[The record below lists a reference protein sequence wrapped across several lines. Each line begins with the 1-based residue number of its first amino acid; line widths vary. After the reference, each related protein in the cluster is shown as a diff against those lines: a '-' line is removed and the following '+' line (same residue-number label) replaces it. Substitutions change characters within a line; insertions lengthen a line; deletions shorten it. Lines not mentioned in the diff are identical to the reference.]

1 VESHAGGDAGE
12 LSHQNLHDGVVVI
25 LTADFV
31 TSSIHMAILAD
42 SANQPDK
49 IAQVEAFQAATAA
62 INSAN
67 PTIFSTRRRL

>member
-1 VESHAGGDAGE
+1 
-12 LSHQNLHDGVVVI
+12 VI